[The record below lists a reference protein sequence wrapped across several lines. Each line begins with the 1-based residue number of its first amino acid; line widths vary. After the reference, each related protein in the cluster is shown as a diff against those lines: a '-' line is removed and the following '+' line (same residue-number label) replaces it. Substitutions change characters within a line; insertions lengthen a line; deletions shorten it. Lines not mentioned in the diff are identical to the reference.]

1 MKQSELKKAYD
12 SLKVTPE
19 MDVEVLKFVRAGKSR
34 FRGGKAMRRGLAI
47 AASLALVVGIFQI
60 PQVGV
65 AASTI
70 IDKIMYQFSAGNES
84 VDLAMEEN
92 NALRNVSKDRAKYD
106 TLGDAQKDLGID
118 LLTSPAQ
125 CTVGGNHVSYDP
137 LTNEDGDVYA
147 VWLSDD
153 IYALGDLENVEI
165 ETYNE
170 SDINNEVR
178 YDCGDVY
185 QSPIGM
191 QIAIVVKSE
200 DAKDGSVG
208 FSNGEAWSASK
219 EDGYVETEVY
229 EIKAGAKAFIT
240 TYKAD
245 EGDGIGPEAW
255 QCRDGQINE
264 VTTAVF
270 TYHGMEYT
278 YYGAV
283 SIDAMKTFLD
293 TLE

>member
-1 MKQSELKKAYD
+1 M
-12 SLKVTPE
+12 
-19 MDVEVLKFVRAGKSR
+19 
-34 FRGGKAMRRGLAI
+34 
-47 AASLALVVGIFQI
+47 
-60 PQVGV
+60 
-65 AASTI
+65 
-70 IDKIMYQFSAGNES
+70 
-84 VDLAMEEN
+84 
-92 NALRNVSKDRAKYD
+92 
-106 TLGDAQKDLGID
+106 
-118 LLTSPAQ
+118 
-125 CTVGGNHVSYDP
+125 SYDP

-147 VWLSDD
+147 IWLSDD

-165 ETYNE
+165 ETYNDG
-170 SDINNEVR
+170 DINNEVR

-185 QSPIGM
+185 QSPIGI

-208 FSNGEAWSASK
+208 FSNGEDLSASK

-240 TYKAD
+240 TYKED

-255 QCRDGQINE
+255 QCRDGQVNE